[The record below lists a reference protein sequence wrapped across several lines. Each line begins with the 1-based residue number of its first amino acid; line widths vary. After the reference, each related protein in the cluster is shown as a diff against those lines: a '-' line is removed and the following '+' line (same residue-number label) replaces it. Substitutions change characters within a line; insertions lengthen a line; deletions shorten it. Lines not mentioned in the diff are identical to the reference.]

1 LSNIYNQNLQSR
13 IIKDV
18 IFTGEKI
25 TLGTTILLAFFV
37 NSLVVSQYTPDAARA
52 GIPVIGIYY
61 IFNMG
66 LVSLSTA
73 ASIYVLNLH
82 YKGIQFLLVCDY

>member
-1 LSNIYNQNLQSR
+1 MLFLLPPLS
-13 IIKDV
+13 
-18 IFTGEKI
+18 GEKI

-37 NSLVVSQYTPDAARA
+37 NSLVVSSYTPDAARA

-61 IFNMG
+61 IFNIG
-66 LVSLSTA
+66 LVSFSTA

-82 YKGIQFLLVCDY
+82 FKGTKFFFNWLHKINVWY